1 MRQTGSDVGM
11 GGTCRSPHDSRHFSV
26 LLHCFIGCNGIILG
40 FPGHFLGLF
49 LLTCF
54 RMYSLLFSFMHSEV
68 VKNIK

>member
-11 GGTCRSPHDSRHFSV
+11 GGTWRSPHDSRHFSV
-26 LLHCFIGCNGIILG
+26 LLRTGCNGIIVLG
-40 FPGHFLGLF
+40 FPGHCLGLF